1 MGRSAMQPEMGS
13 SVDKGTLHVISLVSV
28 GAHPTSG
35 RPRRAEQDARA
46 VELGLQLAGDNLH
59 VLHAGNAEEPALRG
73 YLGMGVDELHVLA
86 QPPGADAVPGLTDYI
101 RESGV
106 QLVLTGSQAETGEG
120 SGMLPYLLAESLGW
134 PLVVGLAEVESM
146 SNGSAQVL
154 QALPRGQRRRL
165 KVRLPFLATVDNAAP
180 KPRQSAY
187 GPAQRG
193 LLNVEEIEVVIDEV
207 FTDAELTPAKPRPK
221 RLKVIKAKSGA
232 DRMKAATAK
241 ATGGGGQVLKGVTAQ
256 EGAAAILKL
265 LVEEGVVR

>member
-1 MGRSAMQPEMGS
+1 MRLEFNNRA
-13 SVDKGTLHVISLVSV
+13 VDKPPVQVISLVSI

-35 RPRRAEQDARA
+35 RARRAEQDARA
-46 VELGLQLAGDNLH
+46 VELGLQLVGDNLR
-59 VLHAGNAEEPALRG
+59 VLHAGDAQEPALRA
-73 YLGMGVDELHVLA
+73 YLGMGLERLHILE
-86 QPPGADAVPGLTDYI
+86 QPVGADALPALTDYI
-101 RESGV
+101 RSSPAQV
-106 QLVLTGSQAETGEG
+106 VLTGSQAETGEG
-120 SGMLPYLLAESLGW
+120 SGMLPFLLAERLGW
-134 PLVVGLAEVESM
+134 PLVTGLAEVESLHD
-146 SNGSAQVL
+146 GVALVL

-165 KVRLPFLATVDNAAP
+165 KVSLPFLAAVDNAAP

-193 LLNVEEIEVVIDEV
+193 VLGVDSVEVVDDELL
-207 FTDAELTPAKPRPK
+207 TAEALQPAKPRPK

-241 ATGGGGQVLKGVTAQ
+241 ASGGGGQVLKGVSPE

>member
-1 MGRSAMQPEMGS
+1 MNTQ
-13 SVDKGTLHVISLVSV
+13 VISLVSI

-46 VELGLQLAGDNLH
+46 VELGLQLAGGDLQ
-59 VLHAGNAEEPALRG
+59 VLHAGDVAEPALRA
-73 YLGMGVDELHVLA
+73 YLGMGLEELHVLEN
-86 QPPGADAVPGLTDYI
+86 PVGADALPALTHYL
-101 RESGV
+101 REVGAQV
-106 QLVLTGSQAETGEG
+106 VLTGSQAETGEG
-120 SGMLPYLLAESLGW
+120 SGMLPFLLAENLGW
-134 PLVVGLAEVESM
+134 PLVVGLAEVESLQD
-146 SNGSAQVL
+146 GTALVL

-187 GPAQRG
+187 GPARRG
-193 LLNVEEIEVVIDEV
+193 VLQAEDVEVID
-207 FTDAELTPAKPRPK
+207 DALLAVATLQPAKPRPK

-241 ATGGGGQVLKGVTAQ
+241 ASGGGGQVLKDATPQA
-256 EGAAAILKL
+256 GAEAILKL